1 MIFMWKSMVSC
12 KCSLKPIQSMVIHD
26 LDDEFW
32 GMTWKP
38 PFEWRNTY
46 HTRAEQDHT
55 IHWFYGQNP
64 QFKYRPSVKL
74 LDIGTCNTLARTLGH
89 CPRESKQVSQM
100 SNDFFGRKTDMDSL
114 YIWIFMDLS
123 GFYMDLSGFYM
134 DLSGFYMDSLWI
146 LHGFSMDLYE
156 LTNGFSEI
164 STTAACWSRE
174 SQEIWAVFRVSG
186 QKYSLN
192 PNPTSFRSW
201 LCTYIYMCM
210 FIYK

>member
-100 SNDFFGRKTDMDSL
+100 SNDFFGRKTDMDSIYIYMDFYGL
-114 YIWIFMDLS
+114 IWILH
-123 GFYMDLSGFYM
+123 GFI
-134 DLSGFYMDSLWI
+134 WI
-146 LHGFSMDLYE
+146 LHGFSMDSTWILYGFIWTYKWFFRNIYNCCLLIPGVPGDLSSFPRQWSKIFTEPKPNQFQE
-156 LTNGFSEI
+156 LI
-164 STTAACWSRE
+164 
-174 SQEIWAVFRVSG
+174 V
-186 QKYSLN
+186 
-192 PNPTSFRSW
+192 
-201 LCTYIYMCM
+201 YIY
-210 FIYK
+210 IYIYVYVHI